1 MSQSMLSL
9 PQNTVSDIEELLK
22 ECVHEFHKIYKEK
35 LVKVILIGSYARG
48 DYNEDSDIDIVLLL
62 NMTTEEINTEN
73 SSLCEV
79 TAELDHKY
87 NALIS
92 AITLEINKFNKYR
105 LVHCFYR
112 NILDEGA
119 VLYAA

>member
-1 MSQSMLSL
+1 MSQLASSL
-9 PQNTVSDIEELLK
+9 PENTVNDIEELLN

-35 LVKVILIGSYARG
+35 LMKVILIGSYARG
-48 DYNEDSDIDIVLLL
+48 DYNQDSDIDIVLLL
-62 NMTTEEINTEN
+62 NMTNEEINIEN
-73 SSLCEV
+73 SLLCEV
-79 TAELDHKY
+79 TAELDYKY

-92 AITLEINKFNKYR
+92 TITLDINRFNKYR

-112 NILDEGA
+112 NILDEGV